1 MADDGKSDS
10 PLDAA
15 FHDRGFKAVLGAV
28 GTDPIPLRF
37 KGFPGDS
44 HVAELGSPTAK
55 RLAQYRLIHHD
66 LDEAEQALK
75 AIRSLRMLT
84 AAPDASAD
92 FRAMLRAMCAAFT
105 VIYSRCF
112 KSEDAGGHR
121 LVATEVFAD
130 PVALRE
136 HEFILTLRSKHFA
149 HDVNDYRQAKVAAVF
164 DASGALLGFPAFETF
179 ADRSD
184 VIENNGPLLVAE
196 ARCYLTIQ
204 LEQLQQQLLQEVE
217 AMSPAERLA
226 LPPMMYQPADHRT
239 PARSRSGKTRANG
252 K

>member
-1 MADDGKSDS
+1 MPTEPKDTSALS
-10 PLDAA
+10 AA
-15 FHDRGFKAVLGAV
+15 FHDRGLKAVFGAI
-28 GTDPIPLRF
+28 GTDPIPIKF
-37 KGFPGDS
+37 KGFPGDA

-55 RLAQYRLIHHD
+55 RLAQYRLLQHD
-66 LDEAEQALK
+66 LDEAEQALQ

-84 AAPDASAD
+84 IAPDASAD

-105 VIYSRCF
+105 VIYGRCF
-112 KSEDAGGHR
+112 KSVDAGGDR
-121 LVATEVFAD
+121 LVANEVFKD

-164 DASGALLGFPAFETF
+164 DASGALIGFPAFETF

-196 ARCYLTIQ
+196 ARRYLTIQ
-204 LEQLQQQLLQEVE
+204 LERLQQQLMQEVE
-217 AMSPAERLA
+217 AMSPADRLA
-226 LPPMMYQPADHRT
+226 LPPMTYQPADHRT
-239 PARSRSGKTRANG
+239 PARSRGGKTRANG